1 MKKLIWKELIL
12 DGEKTNYIISER
24 GDVFNVVTQH
34 MMKQFT
40 DNSGR
45 FVVCLSI
52 NGKNHTKRVHYLVYT
67 AFYGELDPSLTINHI
82 DEDFTNNHY
91 TNLESMSRSM
101 NCITY
106 RKNNG
111 IPTKKYSDSLIE
123 EICIKLSN
131 GIYYK
136 DLAIEYD
143 IPIQF
148 MYQLVKGRR
157 RKFIVNKYLPFPESA
172 YVKYKHREIPHDIIS
187 SLVKQGY
194 SNNDIYDILQLKR
207 NEANR
212 TVLVRTR
219 KKLGIPEPKYFSNQL
234 IEQISSLICANR
246 SNKEIYQLL
255 NLEYNDRIANLIA
268 RLRQK
273 FNILNFN
280 PDGVPLNTQKDIM
293 IDIIKGMTNS
303 EIRNKYQLEKSP
315 YITHMLG
322 RLRQKVKQ
330 ESSTTIESIT

>member
-1 MKKLIWKELIL
+1 MEKLIWKELIL
-12 DGEKTNYIISER
+12 DGEKTNYIISEC
-24 GDVFNVVTQH
+24 GDVYNILTKH
-34 MMKQFT
+34 MLKQFT

-45 FVVCLSI
+45 FVVCLTI
-52 NGKNHTKRVHYLVYT
+52 NGKTYTKRVHYLVYI
-67 AFYGELDPSLTINHI
+67 AFYGKLDPSLTINHI
-82 DEDFTNNHY
+82 DEDFTHNHY
-91 TNLESMSRSM
+91 TNLEPMTRSM

-111 IPTKKYSDSLIE
+111 IPIKKYSDVLIE
-123 EICIKLSN
+123 EICNKLSS

-136 DLAIEYD
+136 DLAIEYN

-157 RKFIVNKYLPFPESA
+157 RKFVVNKYLPFPESA
-172 YVKYKHREIPHDIIS
+172 YIKNKCREIPHDIID

-207 NEANR
+207 NDANR
-212 TVLVRTR
+212 NVLTRTR
-219 KKLGIPEPKYFSNQL
+219 KKLNIPEPKYFSNQL

-255 NLEYNDRIANLIA
+255 NLKYNNRIANLIA

-280 PDGVPLNTQKDIM
+280 PDGIPINIQKDII
-293 IDIIKGMTNS
+293 IDITKGMSNN

-315 YITHMLG
+315 YITNMLG

-330 ESSTTIESIT
+330 ESSTTIES